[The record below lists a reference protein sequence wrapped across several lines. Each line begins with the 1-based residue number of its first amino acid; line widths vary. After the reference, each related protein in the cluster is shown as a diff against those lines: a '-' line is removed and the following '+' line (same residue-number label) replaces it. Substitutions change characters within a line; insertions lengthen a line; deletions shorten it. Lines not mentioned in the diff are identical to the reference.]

1 MRSAIGAFGLLAGA
15 VVVAL
20 AARYGYA
27 TSDNPVDGGI
37 VAFFFAVIAI
47 GGIAGPAV
55 AVKVFRGAR
64 GFGKLWGLLWGVLAV
79 AAVLANLS
87 NSLGAIA
94 GRSDKTLAIRA
105 QAADARRNDQAEL
118 EQLMRERAALPPFTA
133 TDAAA
138 VRAAERAANAARDAR
153 AAECKDRGKHCRERE
168 ADELTR
174 NTELAAATTAK
185 SATDRAAKLDE
196 QISAARAR
204 LEKVPAVSA
213 VNPQAAA
220 LEHIF
225 KMPAD
230 LAATWQQVAMVV
242 VVELLIAMSLIAWE
256 ITAHPHEHASK
267 NAMSALAPETR
278 ARPEPRKPI
287 ADWVQSAAPSN
298 VVPIAKSERLQ
309 TARALSVIDF
319 GAAQLEAAPGDTLD
333 FDEFFNAYVTAAQAS
348 KMRAHAV
355 EEFVEP
361 FKKLCAEAGIR
372 TRKRGSKLFLCD
384 VKLAS

>member
-1 MRSAIGAFGLLAGA
+1 MMRNAIGAFGLIAGA
-15 VVVAL
+15 VVATL

-55 AVKVFRGAR
+55 AVRVFQGAR
-64 GFGKLWGLLWGVLAV
+64 GFGKLWGILWGVLAL

-118 EQLMRERAALPPFTA
+118 EQLMGERVGLPAFTA
-133 TDAAA
+133 TDAAG
-138 VRAAERAANAARDAR
+138 VNAAERAANAARDAR
-153 AAECKDRGKHCRERE
+153 AAECTDRGKHCRERE
-168 ADELTR
+168 AEELTR
-174 NTELAAATTAK
+174 NAELAAATTAK

-196 QISAARAR
+196 EITAARAR
-204 LEKVPAVSA
+204 LEKVPTVSA
-213 VNPQAAA
+213 VNPQAVA

-242 VVELLIAMSLIAWE
+242 VVELLIAFSLIAWE
-256 ITAHPHEHASK
+256 ITAPAVELVSGKVEPSSAPLEIKGNVVAIKQRAAQVPAKFGDVGAFIGRRTTKAKGASV
-267 NAMSALAPETR
+267 SWVALFVDYREWCNV
-278 ARPEPRKPI
+278 E
-287 ADWVQSAAPSN
+287 QSAPVDASTFG
-298 VVPIAKSERLQ
+298 VELDALRVKRRL
-309 TARALSVIDF
+309 
-319 GAAQLEAAPGDTLD
+319 
-333 FDEFFNAYVTAAQAS
+333 
-348 KMRAHAV
+348 
-355 EEFVEP
+355 
-361 FKKLCAEAGIR
+361 R
-372 TRKRGSKLFLCD
+372 TRTEGKDVFFEG

>member
-1 MRSAIGAFGLLAGA
+1 MILECTPSR
-15 VVVAL
+15 
-20 AARYGYA
+20 R
-27 TSDNPVDGGI
+27 
-37 VAFFFAVIAI
+37 
-47 GGIAGPAV
+47 
-55 AVKVFRGAR
+55 RGA
-64 GFGKLWGLLWGVLAV
+64 LL
-79 AAVLANLS
+79 
-87 NSLGAIA
+87 
-94 GRSDKTLAIRA
+94 
-105 QAADARRNDQAEL
+105 
-118 EQLMRERAALPPFTA
+118 QLPPIAALPESPHTPPLDSRQPPRKTRRTA
-133 TDAAA
+133 
-138 VRAAERAANAARDAR
+138 NPPP
-153 AAECKDRGKHCRERE
+153 
-168 ADELTR
+168 
-174 NTELAAATTAK
+174 
-185 SATDRAAKLDE
+185 
-196 QISAARAR
+196 IMR
-204 LEKVPAVSA
+204 LWIPGE
-213 VNPQAAA
+213 
-220 LEHIF
+220 E
-225 KMPAD
+225 
-230 LAATWQQVAMVV
+230 TV

-333 FDEFFNAYVTAAQAS
+333 FDEFFNAYVAAAQAS